1 VETTAIDDV
10 MGGELEPFI
19 QAYLRQ
25 ANQAI
30 AE

>member
-10 MGGELEPFI
+10 MGGDLEPFI

-25 ANQAI
+25 STQAI
-30 AE
+30 A